1 MAKVIQ
7 KITSGSIQLSP
18 HFYLSEFTDSD
29 MAVRKGINNTPDPLA
44 VQNLFRLAALME
56 QVRKL
61 LGDRVVS
68 ISSGFRNPAV
78 NQAVGGSKTSN
89 HMRGEACDFSCRSF
103 GTPLQVVQAIAKS
116 SIKFGQVI
124 QEGNW
129 VHLSLPDG
137 VNDGEVLTA
146 HFTTT
151 NGKTTATYT
160 RGL

>member
-7 KITSGSIQLSP
+7 KITSGAVQLSP
-18 HFYLSEFTDSD
+18 HFYLSEFTDSET
-29 MAVRKGINNTPDPLA
+29 ATRRGIDNIPDPLV

-68 ISSGFRNPAV
+68 ISSGFRSLAL
-78 NQAVGGSKTSN
+78 NQAVGGVKTSN
-89 HMRGEACDFSCRSF
+89 HIRGEACDFACRSF

-124 QEGNW
+124 QEGGW

-137 VNDGEVLTA
+137 INDGEILTA
-146 HFTTT
+146 HFV
-151 NGKTTATYT
+151 NGKATYSA
-160 RGL
+160 GL